1 MEPKVITKINIF
13 KVHLISYYLSTKYLQ
28 SQRVQTSEGID
39 LKDLVLIHHKTNQ
52 IGNLNINLQNLSRMS
67 VLDRLEFSTFARS
80 SLSFRLC
87 RRFVRV
93 RLGIGIALWVI
104 RLQSRVLVKVFV
116 LTQVLP
122 EAAIL
127 ENKIE
132 YSKCLKSECSDFGAL

>member
-1 MEPKVITKINIF
+1 MLNEKINYLNAPHKYFSPHCAIF
-13 KVHLISYYLSTKYLQ
+13 VEFDIVKRFSRPGKS
-28 SQRVQTSEGID
+28 
-39 LKDLVLIHHKTNQ
+39 
-52 IGNLNINLQNLSRMS
+52 LQNLARMF